1 MGLRPHDSRGTG
13 LLAEE
18 YSALGFD
25 REVRSAA
32 SRSLR
37 QVTDEVRCHPEDADA
52 WAFGSTL
59 LVELGERLRGEEWAN
74 RAVIIGPDDYLV
86 HYNVSRTHALLGHAD
101 LGFEWLE
108 RALGEIGRAHVGT
121 PVTNAHIVCRLLL

>member
-1 MGLRPHDSRGTG
+1 MIRRPPRSTRTDTLFPYTTLFRS
-13 LLAEE
+13 LAEE
-18 YSALGFD
+18 DSALGVD
-25 REVRSAA
+25 REFRSAA

-86 HYNVSRTHALLGHAD
+86 HYNVSRTHALLD
-101 LGFEWLE
+101 
-108 RALGEIGRAHVGT
+108 RTSV
-121 PVTNAHIVCRLLL
+121 V

>member
-25 REVRSAA
+25 REFRSAA

-37 QVTDEVRCHPEDADA
+37 QVTDEVRCHPEDAAA

-59 LVELGERLRGEEWAN
+59 LVELGERLRGEAWAN

-86 HYNVSRTHALLGHAD
+86 HYHVRRTPAQLGNAG
-101 LGFEWLE
+101 LGFQWPE
-108 RALGEIGRAHVGT
+108 RALGAL
-121 PVTNAHIVCRLLL
+121 PVVRLPPP